1 MAASAPDVLF
11 ARGLLAVLIPVALA
25 APMRWAVAA
34 WLVMTNL
41 DASGSGGP
49 ATAQVGWLNAVKAV
63 ALPGWLLL
71 RLRRVP
77 GRLESSLGGRAWLLL
92 AIYAGLSA
100 LWSEFPLAGAKL
112 AAGMAG
118 ILLAGMALERAART
132 GALEQ
137 GLILRFLAAS
147 LGLAL
152 FQTVFFADG
161 SFGFAGRGMPQ
172 RLTSFVSAQ
181 QFAALLA
188 ALLAWLLWVPKVR
201 PGLRTALGL
210 GLFAALAANGSRT
223 WSAGALVILLIHTV
237 TCRRDLAGFLR
248 VAAAVLLLVSV
259 PAVRRG
265 LAKQPAA
272 EPANRLTATASA
284 LLTGQDRADGMGL
297 GTARFRL
304 AMYRG
309 VMEAMSRNTAS
320 QWIFGRGSA
329 SGGRLGL
336 ELFPYA
342 YRAESLDANR
352 VIHNE
357 WLRAAYEWGAIGELL
372 WACTLGATAVF
383 AWRQRRRPE
392 GAALLAYLPA
402 FLLGASAENV
412 MDGAGN
418 AVTAGLLVLVALA
431 LAAGREESRG

>member
-1 MAASAPDVLF
+1 MTASEPDVLF
-11 ARGLLAVLIPVALA
+11 ARALLAVLIPVVLA
-25 APMRWAVAA
+25 APLRWAAAA

-41 DASGSGGP
+41 DASGSGGA
-49 ATAQVGWLNAVKAV
+49 ATAQVGWLNAVKALV
-63 ALPGWLLL
+63 LPGWLLW

-77 GRLESSLGGRAWLLL
+77 GHLESSLGGRAWLLL

-118 ILLAGMALERAART
+118 ILLAGMALERAARA
-132 GALEQ
+132 GALDE
-137 GLILRFLAAS
+137 GVIFRFLAAS
-147 LGLAL
+147 LALAV

-188 ALLAWLLWVPKVR
+188 ALLAWLLWVPR
-201 PGLRTALGL
+201 LHPGLRTAMVL

-223 WSAGALVILLIHTV
+223 WSAGALLILLIHTA
-237 TCRRDLAGFLR
+237 CRGRNRGGLLR
-248 VAAAVLLLVSV
+248 LAAAVLLLVSV
-259 PAVRRG
+259 PAARRG
-265 LAKQPAA
+265 LLRQPAA
-272 EPANRLTATASA
+272 EPANRLAATASA

-309 VMEAMSRNTAS
+309 AVAAMSRNTTW
-320 QWIFGRGSA
+320 QWIFGHGSG

-342 YRAESLDANR
+342 YRPESLDANR

-357 WLRAAYEWGAIGELL
+357 WLRAAYEWGALGELL
-372 WACTLGATAVF
+372 WACTLGALAAF
-383 AWRQRRRPE
+383 AWRERHRPQ

-402 FLLGASAENV
+402 LLLGVSAENV

-418 AVTAGLLVLVALA
+418 AVTAGPLVLLAFA
-431 LAAGREESRG
+431 LAACSDDQRR